1 MTTGK
6 PNGQREQTMCKCNI
20 VDCVTAYKT
29 KESKSILQILGAKN
43 YSIYLLHQPKYQNM
57 QRVL

>member
-6 PNGQREQTMCKCNI
+6 PNGQREQTMCKGRT

-29 KESKSILQILGAKN
+29 KKSKSILQILGEKN
-43 YSIYLLHQPKYQNM
+43 YSI
-57 QRVL
+57 